1 MTPWRLSSCTIWVG
15 RMRNHFDDGFTLIE
29 LLIVVAL
36 IGIIAAIA
44 IPGLLRARMS
54 ADEAS
59 AIASLR
65 TMVSAEHAYMSS
77 CGGGFYA
84 KSLTILGDPAPSGAA
99 FISPD
104 LGAAAAVDKSG
115 YHLTLEEGS
124 EAQVAPKDG
133 CNPSGTATNL
143 FTSYYATASP
153 ISGGSG
159 SRWFFTN
166 VLGTVYEAN
175 TNAFAGI
182 TVGNA
187 APGAGAPLQ

>member
-1 MTPWRLSSCTIWVG
+1 
-15 RMRNHFDDGFTLIE
+15 MRKNPNDGFTLIE

-59 AIASLR
+59 AVSSLR
-65 TMVSAEHAYMSS
+65 TVMSAQHAYMSS

-84 KSLTILGDPAPSGAA
+84 KSLTILADPAPAGAA

-104 LGAAAAVDKSG
+104 LGASAAVDKSG
-115 YHLTLEEGS
+115 YHLIVAEGS
-124 EAQVAPKDG
+124 EAQAASADG
-133 CNPSGTATNL
+133 CNPSGTAANL
-143 FTSYYATASP
+143 FSSFYTANSP
-153 ISGGSG
+153 ISPGNSG

-166 VLGTVYEAN
+166 ILGTIYEAN
-175 TNAFAGI
+175 TNAFAAVTI
-182 TVGNA
+182 GNTT
-187 APGAGAPLQ
+187 PGAGAPLQ